1 MRLSREDTLYL
12 CKRKFIKNTERNM
25 KKLFIF
31 ITCLLLVSPVSISA
45 QRKAVKKQGK
55 NVVADDPKFLSMLNS
70 TAQLTV
76 IDSIVVDSASYLD
89 AILAN
94 PEEGRVTTYDRF
106 FEGEGKE
113 IVYLN
118 EIGNKCIYSGYDE
131 DLETKVLYQRTLLG
145 DGWTYGEELQGLN
158 EDGRLYDF
166 DYPYLMPDGVTL
178 YFSAKSVDG
187 LGGYDIYRTRFD
199 ADKGTFLRPENLGL
213 PFNSSADDYMFVID
227 EENQLGY
234 FATNRRQP
242 QGKTCVYTFIPLDT
256 RKTVSTDNPNLR
268 SLANLEKISDT
279 WNDANLIKTSL
290 RRKEQVEKLAI
301 AKRTSVRS
309 ESFQFVINDSTV
321 YTKMNDFKMP
331 ASRQL
336 MRDIIDHKKQLSL
349 LEVSLQKARN
359 YYATASAE
367 EKKKLAPEILESE
380 KQEELLRNAII
391 RKEKTIRNTENLKQ

>member
-1 MRLSREDTLYL
+1 
-12 CKRKFIKNTERNM
+12 M

-242 QGKTCVYTFIPLDT
+242 KGKTCVYTFIPLDT

-349 LEVSLQKARN
+349 LEVSLQKTRN

>member
-1 MRLSREDTLYL
+1 
-12 CKRKFIKNTERNM
+12 M

-89 AILAN
+89 VILAN

-106 FEGEGKE
+106 FEGDGKE
-113 IVYLN
+113 IVYIN

-268 SLANLEKISDT
+268 SLANLDKISDT

-359 YYATASAE
+359 YYATASAD

>member
-1 MRLSREDTLYL
+1 MYL

>member
-1 MRLSREDTLYL
+1 
-12 CKRKFIKNTERNM
+12 M

-118 EIGNKCIYSGYDE
+118 EIGNKCIYSGYDD

-213 PFNSSADDYMFVID
+213 PFNSLADDYMFVID

-242 QGKTCVYTFIPLDT
+242 HGKTCVYTFIPLDT

-268 SLANLEKISDT
+268 SLANLDKISDT

-301 AKRTSVRS
+301 AKRTSVKP

-359 YYATASAE
+359 YYATASAD